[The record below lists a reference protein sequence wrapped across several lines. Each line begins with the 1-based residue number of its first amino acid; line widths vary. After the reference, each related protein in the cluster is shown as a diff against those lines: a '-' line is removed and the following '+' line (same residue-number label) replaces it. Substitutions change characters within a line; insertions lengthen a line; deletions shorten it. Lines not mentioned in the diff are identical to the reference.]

1 MCGDVATYQYS
12 SSQLGSQHRGG
23 VVYGMKCTRVIGLN
37 KALPCHHTLMDV
49 FKYSVLLNSPLLCEH
64 GVTGSEGHTPH
75 IPVAFPSSLFMC
87 GFGWPSEDL
96 LKLTPIQSKIT
107 LFSGTTLYVTAML
120 PQIIL
125 ESSTRHMTSR
135 DKCWRNSSQSP

>member
-1 MCGDVATYQYS
+1 MPLGKENRSYVCGDVATYQYS

-64 GVTGSEGHTPH
+64 CVIGSEGHTPH

-96 LKLTPIQSKIT
+96 LKLSHR
-107 LFSGTTLYVTAML
+107 FSPKLH
-120 PQIIL
+120 
-125 ESSTRHMTSR
+125 SSLGPPFM
-135 DKCWRNSSQSP
+135 